1 MTNNSEAKRD
11 QNGPIHKKT
20 WGFQTITGE
29 VLVKGSESGK
39 QMSRLD
45 FFLLMFPPSQLAQCN
60 LLTNIAFKK
69 N

>member
-39 QMSRLD
+39 RMSRLE
-45 FFLLMFPPSQLAQCN
+45 FLC
-60 LLTNIAFKK
+60 
-69 N
+69 

>member
-39 QMSRLD
+39 RMSRLECFANA
-45 FFLLMFPPSQLAQCN
+45 FFFA
-60 LLTNIAFKK
+60 TNTMYFASKYCVQEK
-69 N
+69 